1 MGPRS
6 TSGLAALAAL
16 GDCALGIACAARAA
30 TATGA
35 AADALTPVKRQNLC
49 VTEGA
54 VGAAAGATLK
64 VDSAKMRAYVNV
76 ATRQIIDA
84 HFTYLGATADS
95 VPLGSG
101 AMRRQFGLKLRAQDA
116 CNLVYVMWRV
126 EPESKLVVSVKT
138 NPGQSTSAQCGNRG
152 YRNIKPKRASAIPV
166 LKSGD
171 AHTLHAELNQAGLR
185 VSIDNVTVWEGALG
199 PDAETLNGPVGIRSD
214 NARFELELKTG
225 APLGAAPGSLP
236 GCRSAAADTE

>member
-1 MGPRS
+1 
-6 TSGLAALAAL
+6 
-16 GDCALGIACAARAA
+16 
-30 TATGA
+30 
-35 AADALTPVKRQNLC
+35 
-49 VTEGA
+49 
-54 VGAAAGATLK
+54 
-64 VDSAKMRAYVNV
+64 MRAYLNAYTQPV
-76 ATRQIIDA
+76 AQVR
-84 HFTYLGATADS
+84 FTYLGSTPNEA
-95 VPLGSG
+95 PLASG
-101 AMRRQFGLKLRAQDA
+101 EMRRQFGLKLRAQDA